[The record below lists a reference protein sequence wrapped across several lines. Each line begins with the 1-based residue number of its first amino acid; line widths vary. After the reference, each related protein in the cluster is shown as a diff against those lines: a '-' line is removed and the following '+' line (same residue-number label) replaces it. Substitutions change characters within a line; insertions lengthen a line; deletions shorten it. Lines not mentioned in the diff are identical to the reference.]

1 LITGLNTK
9 KNTYAFGMAMPGRS
23 YQSSSGYR
31 YGMNGQEKDNEIF
44 EGAFTAEFWEYDSR
58 IGRRW
63 NVDPVVKPWESSY
76 ACFSNNP
83 IWFSDVNGDD
93 AVISDLLH
101 RSGDEAEMS
110 KELGGNN
117 DPGFGMELCG
127 SDGWV
132 PKDGG
137 GFKYDADPTKGTE
150 TATWTG
156 GDINNIPYEVQGN
169 KDGTLDVTFSEV
181 TVRPV
186 ITDEE
191 RFAYSR
197 NTSRIMDDFCKG
209 MVVGAFSIFSAPVIA
224 EAGIFGGPL
233 ADVFN
238 QKVIQGKS
246 QDEFNY
252 ASTATSLIFSGGNM
266 FTSTVLGAS
275 GNLINGTKKDF
286 KAGTILQIKNENF
299 VSFGAGILG
308 NTFSG
313 AHMKGIGYAGFAQ
326 SKNAKTIFDFG
337 TSALGGAV
345 SNSIESEF
353 PSKK

>member
-1 LITGLNTK
+1 LTTGSNTK
-9 KNTYAFGMAMPGRS
+9 TNYYAFGMAMPGRS
-23 YQSSSGYR
+23 YQSSNGYR
-31 YGMNGQEKDNEIF
+31 YGMNGQEKDLEIF
-44 EGAFTAEFWEYDSR
+44 EGAYTAEYWEYDSR
-58 IGRRW
+58 LGRRW
-63 NVDPVVKPWESSY
+63 NLDPKPTVGISDY
-76 ACFSNNP
+76 ACFGNNP
-83 IWFSDVNGDD
+83 IYATDVAGSNTNTPITNPEIGD
-93 AVISDLLH
+93 V
-101 RSGDEAEMS
+101 
-110 KELGGNN
+110 
-117 DPGFGMELCG
+117 DPN
-127 SDGWV
+127 
-132 PKDGG
+132 
-137 GFKYDADPTKGTE
+137 
-150 TATWTG
+150 TG
-156 GDINNIPYEVQGN
+156 GTFTKDMGWLLPEPKVTPNSAEDATKRDAELNSPVRNEYEPNAQQ
-169 KDGTLDVTFSEV
+169 K
-181 TVRPV
+181 V
-186 ITDEE
+186 I
-191 RFAYSR
+191 YNS
-197 NTSRIMDDFCKG
+197 MDQFKKG
-209 MVVGAFSIFSAPVIA
+209 MVVGAVTIFSAPVIA